1 MNAEWTEQKKVC
13 ETSNLRRCCCRR
25 RRHHRYMSVI
35 WSHAREHTHSTHND
49 LRNAFGFDS
58 SSSDDRNIQ
67 SRINFNDI
75 NCSLWMLPR
84 ALFCL
89 GRSPQCSVLR
99 CARAARNHY
108 LREYV
113 FIFRAF
119 RRPFN
124 PIPLLISTLTVHG
137 YLYMR
142 ARHSDER
149 KVTVKLARW
158 FASL

>member
-1 MNAEWTEQKKVC
+1 MNAEKTEEKVS
-13 ETSNLRRCCCRR
+13 ETSNLRRWCRR
-25 RRHHRYMSVI
+25 RHRYMSVI

-75 NCSLWMLPR
+75 NCSLWI
-84 ALFCL
+84 ASCIFCL
-89 GRSPQCSVLR
+89 AARHNTWFLR
-99 CARAARNHY
+99 CAARNHY

-119 RRPFN
+119 RRSFN

-158 FASL
+158 FTSL